1 MCLFCTSF
9 LLPKCAHS
17 SSNIAVNWG
26 SGEEL
31 CDISTWKSPEVIILL
46 SGPQFFS
53 AVKQGS
59 WTRKCLRSSFHNP
72 ITWAP
77 PAVFESPPFCYQR
90 STPATLH
97 AQSQALFQLS
107 AFSNYWRE
115 IQVVHK
121 MKKVGELFS
130 RSIVVSIS
138 FIGYKGWRMGMEELQ
153 SADFSDKLAFFSPV
167 DLSFSLFVWSWVAST
182 NTTSLRRSG
191 PQLHSDWGKEM

>member
-1 MCLFCTSF
+1 MHMCLFCTSF

-31 CDISTWKSPEVIILL
+31 CDISTWKSPKVIILL

-59 WTRKCLRSSFHNP
+59 WTRKCLQSSFHNP

-77 PAVFESPPFCYQR
+77 PSVFESLPFCYQR

-97 AQSQALFQLS
+97 AQSQALSQLS
-107 AFSNYWRE
+107 AFSNYWT
-115 IQVVHK
+115 
-121 MKKVGELFS
+121 
-130 RSIVVSIS
+130 S

-167 DLSFSLFVWSWVAST
+167 DLSFSLFFWSWVAST